1 MDYVLDKK
9 LLGVATVGLH
19 WATNRTIVVQF
30 FLGIFE
36 AAGMVQVQVKL

>member
-19 WATNRTIVVQF
+19 WATRTIVVQF
-30 FLGIFE
+30 LLGIFE